1 MFKVTPQAAS
11 WSNESKYSKPKKTI
25 EIQLV
30 WPTEVCGKVLS
41 KKNGYKSVK
50 TALLLS
56 NIIDA
61 DHQKSCLFTNNCH
74 FSSPLWVFIGV
85 LAKFHE

>member
-1 MFKVTPQAAS
+1 MAKWVHIFQT
-11 WSNESKYSKPKKTI
+11 EKTI

-30 WPTEVCGKVLS
+30 RPAEVCGKIS
-41 KKNGYKSVK
+41 SEKNGYKSVK

-56 NIIDA
+56 NVIDA
-61 DHQKSCLFTNNCH
+61 DHQNSCLFTNKDH
-74 FSSPLWVFIGV
+74 FSSPLCVLIGL

>member
-1 MFKVTPQAAS
+1 MIKWVKIFKT
-11 WSNESKYSKPKKTI
+11 EKTI

-30 WPTEVCGKVLS
+30 RPTEVCGKIS
-41 KKNGYKSVK
+41 SEKNDYKSVE

-56 NIIDA
+56 NVVDA
-61 DHQKSCLFTNNCH
+61 DHQNSRLFTNKDH
-74 FSSPLWVFIGV
+74 FSSPLRVLIGV